1 MIRPDRRKTGAYLP
15 VSRQNISHFG
25 REKVRGIKA
34 LFRFKAPP
42 ENPRVGGSIP
52 PLATINFRSLPV
64 TSLTFYTGHIIDTL
78 ALKGFG
84 AHSTRLVSSSKKPK
98 S

>member
-1 MIRPDRRKTGAYLP
+1 MIELYLWKSGAYLC
-15 VSRQNISHFG
+15 VTAQNIPSSG
-25 REKVRGIKA
+25 RSDWRKISGLEG
-34 LFRFKAPP
+34 FRPWT

-52 PLATINFRSLPV
+52 PLATTNFRCIPV
-64 TSLTFYTGHIIDTL
+64 RSLTFYTGHIIDTL

-84 AHSTRLVSSSKKPK
+84 AHSTRQVSSSKKPK